1 MRVPIR
7 AIELAEEAAGVVGI
21 PPADLTDEE
30 QQHKQQTNINMG
42 ASCRIFF
49 IIDLENKPNT

>member
-1 MRVPIR
+1 MR

-42 ASCRIFF
+42 ASCCIF
-49 IIDLENKPNT
+49 L

>member
-1 MRVPIR
+1 MR

-42 ASCRIFF
+42 ASCCIFF
-49 IIDLENKPNT
+49 IMDLENKPNT

>member
-1 MRVPIR
+1 M
-7 AIELAEEAAGVVGI
+7 EAAGVVGI
-21 PPADLTDEE
+21 PPADLMDEE

-42 ASCRIFF
+42 ATICICIIF